1 MDHSFAPIQVAVCE
15 DNDALR
21 DILVSVLPRF
31 GLRVFGVGSSE
42 ALDRLLQERPV
53 DIVVLDIGLP
63 GEDGLSAAARLRRER
78 PHLGIVMLTARALL
92 DDRIRGMH
100 QGADLYFVKPVD
112 MAELAASLTSLH
124 RRLAQAKPR
133 LRQPWKL
140 SPGRGVLEA
149 PDGTAIDLTENERL
163 ILTRLLADPGASVDR
178 EELLR
183 ALSWQEDD
191 RVYQRLAST
200 VSRLRAK
207 VAAAAPEDAFPLR
220 TLRNTGFAFR
230 VDEAPPS

>member
-1 MDHSFAPIQVAVCE
+1 MEHPSAPIQVAVCE

-63 GEDGLSAAARLRRER
+63 GEDGLSAAARLRQER
-78 PHLGIVMLTARALL
+78 PELGIVMLTARALL

-124 RRLAQAKPR
+124 RRLAQARPR
-133 LRQPWKL
+133 ARRPWKL
-140 SPGRGVLEA
+140 SKGRGVLEA
-149 PDGTAIDLTENERL
+149 PDGTPIDLTENERI
-163 ILTRLLADPGASVDR
+163 ILTRLLAAPGGAVDR
-178 EELLR
+178 EELLQALHWEAGDR
-183 ALSWQEDD
+183 A
-191 RVYQRLAST
+191 YMRLASA

-207 VAAAAPEDAFPLR
+207 VAAAAPDDDFPLR

-230 VDEAPPS
+230 VDEEPSA

>member
-1 MDHSFAPIQVAVCE
+1 MEHPSAPIQVAVCE

-42 ALDRLLQERPV
+42 ALDRLLLERPV

-63 GEDGLSAAARLRRER
+63 GEDGLSAAARLRQER
-78 PHLGIVMLTARALL
+78 PELGIVMLTARALL

-124 RRLAQAKPR
+124 RRLAQARPR
-133 LRQPWKL
+133 ARRPWKL
-140 SPGRGVLEA
+140 SKGRGVLEA
-149 PDGTAIDLTENERL
+149 PDGTPIDLTENERI
-163 ILTRLLADPGASVDR
+163 ILTRLLAAPGGAVDR
-178 EELLR
+178 EELLQALHWEAGDR
-183 ALSWQEDD
+183 A
-191 RVYQRLAST
+191 YMRLASA

-207 VAAAAPEDAFPLR
+207 VAAAAPDDDFPLR

-230 VDEAPPS
+230 VDEEPSA